1 MAACRLNGKAGTLH
15 LTIEQGATYDP
26 VLTWGDENGA
36 PIDLTG
42 YIARM
47 QIRASVEAVTTIH
60 EATTANGQLVMGG
73 AAGTVTFNI
82 PAVDTAAMDFEEAV
96 YDLEVESAGGH
107 VTRLVEGSVYLS
119 PEVTR

>member
-15 LTIEQGATYDP
+15 LTIEQGATFDP
-26 VLTWGDENGA
+26 VLTWGDENGL

-42 YIARM
+42 YSARM
-47 QIRASVEAVTTIH
+47 QIRETVDAVAALPD
-60 EATTANGQLVMGG
+60 ATTVNGQIILGG
-73 AAGTVTFNI
+73 AAGTVTFAI
-82 PAVDTAAMDFEEAV
+82 PATITAAFTFEEAV

>member
-36 PIDLTG
+36 PIDLTC

>member
-26 VLTWGDENGA
+26 VLTWGDQAGT

-47 QIRASVEAVTTIH
+47 QIRASVEAVTTLH
-60 EATTANGQLVMGG
+60 EATTANGQIVLGG